1 MPAILLQAII
11 HCPGFNGQNLIPC
24 PGFNEHKAAVKWFP
38 EPQLIDDIA
47 ALTHACLATCSICDK
62 FGLWSPNYPPNRLHG
77 MDRQCPGDIVN
88 KTFRTSTDYSP
99 LAKEAPLLPESS
111 PAFHSQ
117 ALILCPGFNRHKL
130 SSSLVEGEGRL
141 IESVIN
147 KINKKGIEEHSPS
160 VLEAVIGQSQAVKL
174 QGQLEQTAHGAHDPS
189 LPWPTTDTEAHWR
202 AQEESRVRNSG
213 NDRSIIN
220 IQNSTVEGSHV
231 PEPIT
236 APLLLAPCPASR
248 HAHAEYSCTG
258 IELVSSMEQWLPHV
272 IVVEQCSGSMG
283 IVSMTNGAFKS
294 SYLVPEPPPACCCLL
309 LGLRHDRELLW
320 KPLSLEE
327 LKRRSINVAR
337 LRNSRMSEL
346 YSSGHKTTLMLLL
359 SLLYSQ
365 LLYELWNVLLVR

>member
-1 MPAILLQAII
+1 MQLVEWSTSKEFCQLVPKGPPDKLLAVEEQHAYNIVNKTVRTSIDYLPSFKAALSLPESQPAILLQAII

-47 ALTHACLATCSICDK
+47 ALTHACLA
-62 FGLWSPNYPPNRLHG
+62 N
-77 MDRQCPGDIVN
+77 
-88 KTFRTSTDYSP
+88 
-99 LAKEAPLLPESS
+99 SS
-111 PAFHSQ
+111 PAFHLQ

-130 SSSLVEGEGRL
+130 SSSLVEGEGQL

-236 APLLLAPCPASR
+236 APLLLAPCPASP
-248 HAHAEYSCTG
+248 HAHAEYSRTG

-309 LGLRHDRELLW
+309 LGLRHDRKLLW
-320 KPLSLEE
+320 KPSSLEE
-327 LKRRSINVAR
+327 LKRCSINVAR

-346 YSSGHKTTLMLLL
+346 YSSGHKDRKSTRLN
-359 SLLYSQ
+359 SSH
-365 LLYELWNVLLVR
+365 RR